1 MKPKTIIF
9 IILGILILIFLV
21 QNTQIVSVQFLFWN
35 FQMSRII
42 LIALILLVGL
52 ILGFIIAEVRRKR

>member
-9 IILGILILIFLV
+9 IILGILILIFLL